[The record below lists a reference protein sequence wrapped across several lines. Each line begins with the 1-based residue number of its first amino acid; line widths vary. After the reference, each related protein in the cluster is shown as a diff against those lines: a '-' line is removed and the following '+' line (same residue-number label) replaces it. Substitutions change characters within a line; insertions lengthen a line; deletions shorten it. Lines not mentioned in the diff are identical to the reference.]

1 MPSNF
6 LGKNNMKICKNV
18 LTLAAVATLAMGL
31 LACNDSKE
39 NKKKGAA
46 VSEGDCPA
54 LPMDPEATGEFDPV
68 ANKDARP
75 CGAITLW
82 GSAMPKSF
90 NMWEDYNSFSAELMG
105 MMFEPLVSLHTTE
118 DREVGILADSWT
130 VGEDG
135 KTFTFHVDPRARWS
149 DGKPVTAEDVQYYY
163 DVIMDEKNLTPIF
176 KVGLSR
182 FDRPEVLDAQTIK
195 MTAKEIHWGNF
206 WEAAGMLAFPK
217 HVWQGKDFNQIRYE
231 FPVVSGPYKIKTFR
245 EDRYVELARRSDWWG
260 FKKNWNR
267 GKYNFQKIRYRFM
280 NDQTKALEAFK
291 KQDFNVYAI
300 YTSSIWMK
308 QTDFDAVQKGWAV
321 KQRVFNKEPMGFQ
334 GMAINL
340 RKPEY
345 QDVRI
350 RKALSMLLNREQM
363 NEKYMFG
370 QYFLLNSYYPDLWP
384 NNRNPNAV
392 QYGYNPDE
400 ARALFAEAGYKVNAD
415 GVLEKDG
422 KPFKINFITSSEDL
436 RHLTL
441 FQEDLKKVGVVATI
455 EKMSQS
461 TLRKRLDDADFD
473 LYWVNWGAG
482 RLRDPEASWHS
493 STANQK
499 GTNNLTGLQDAVV
512 DSLINLQK
520 TEFDLAKRNEI
531 LRALDNRLAEI
542 VPYVLLWQC
551 DHHRILYW
559 NRYGMPE
566 KVLDN
571 FNREDAIP
579 VYWWLDPAKSIAL
592 DDAMAQGK
600 SLPVP
605 AYDVK

>member
-1 MPSNF
+1 MNFKKVAFGLMMPLAVSA
-6 LGKNNMKICKNV
+6 V
-18 LTLAAVATLAMGL
+18 LI
-31 LACNDSKE
+31 ACNESGSNSGKGSASK
-39 NKKKGAA
+39 AA
-46 VSEGDCPA
+46 VSEADCPI

-68 ANKDARP
+68 ASKEARP

-105 MMFEPLVSLHTTE
+105 MMFEPLVSLHSTE
-118 DREVGILADSWT
+118 DKEVGILADSWS

-135 KTFTFHVDPRARWS
+135 KTFTFHVDPRAKWS
-149 DGKPVTAEDVQYYY
+149 DGKSITAEDVQYYY

-182 FDRPEVLDAQTIK
+182 FDRPEVVDSLTIK

-217 HVWQGKDFNQIRYE
+217 HAWQGKDFNQIRYD
-231 FPVVSGPYKIKTFR
+231 FPVVSGPYIIKTFR
-245 EDRYVELARRSDWWG
+245 EDRYVELARRADWWG

-291 KQDFNVYAI
+291 KQDFNAYAI

-321 KQRVFNKEPMGFQ
+321 KQRIFNKEPIGFQ
-334 GMAINL
+334 GMAINM

-345 QDVRI
+345 QDVRV
-350 RKALSMLLNREQM
+350 RRALNFMLNREAM
-363 NEKYMFG
+363 NEKYMYG
-370 QYFLLNSYYPDLWP
+370 QYFLQNSYYPDLWP
-384 NNRNPNAV
+384 NNTNPKATMYKFNL
-392 QYGYNPDE
+392 DS
-400 ARALFAEAGYKVNAD
+400 ARALFAEAGYKVNGQ

-422 KPFKINFITSSEDL
+422 KPFAINFITSSEDL

-441 FQEDLKKVGVVATI
+441 FQEDLKKIGVVATI
-455 EKMSQS
+455 EQMSQS

-482 RLRDPEASWHS
+482 RLRDPEASWS
-493 STANQK
+493 SKTAMDK
-499 GTNNLTGLQDAVV
+499 GTNNLSGLQDAVV
-512 DSLINLQK
+512 DSLIELQK

-531 LRALDNRLAEI
+531 LKALDNRLSEI
-542 VPYVLLWQC
+542 VPYVLMWQC

-579 VYWWLDPAKSIAL
+579 VYWWVDPVKSAAL
-592 DDAMAQGK
+592 DKAMKAGEA
-600 SLPVP
+600 LPIP
-605 AYDVK
+605 EYDVK

>member
-1 MPSNF
+1 MKKMKFYSAAFMSAALMVSALSLSACNESGSKGAKSA
-6 LGKNNMKICKNV
+6 GKNAELN
-18 LTLAAVATLAMGL
+18 
-31 LACNDSKE
+31 
-39 NKKKGAA
+39 
-46 VSEGDCPA
+46 CPE
-54 LPMDPEATGEFDPV
+54 LPQDPEATGEFDPI
-68 ANKDARP
+68 ASKDARP

-105 MMFEPLVSLHTTE
+105 MMFEPLVSLHSTE
-118 DREVGILADSWT
+118 DREVGILADSWN
-130 VGEDG
+130 VSEDG
-135 KTFTFHVDPRARWS
+135 KTFTFHVDPRAKWS
-149 DGKPVTAEDVQYYY
+149 DGKSVTAEDVQFYY

-182 FDRPEVLDAQTIK
+182 FDRPEVVDSLTIK
-195 MTAKEIHWGNF
+195 MTAKESHWGNF

-217 HVWQGKDFNQIRYE
+217 HVWAGKDFNQIRYE

-245 EDRYVELARRSDWWG
+245 EDRYVELARRADWWG

-267 GKYNFQKIRYRFM
+267 GKYNFEKIRYRFM

-291 KQDFNVYAI
+291 KQDINAYAI

-308 QTDFDAVQKGWAV
+308 QTDFDAIQKGWAV
-321 KQRVFNKEPMGFQ
+321 KQRIFNKEPIGFQ

-340 RKPEY
+340 RKPQF
-345 QDVRI
+345 QDVRV
-350 RKALSMLLNREQM
+350 RRALNMLLNREAM
-363 NEKYMFG
+363 NEKYMYN
-370 QYFLLNSYYPDLWP
+370 QYFLLNSYYPDLWEG
-384 NNRNPNAV
+384 NQNPTAPL
-392 QYGYNPDE
+392 YKFNPDS
-400 ARALFAEAGYKVNAD
+400 ARALFAEAGYKVNAQ

-422 KPFKINFITSSEDL
+422 KPFAINFITSQEDL

-455 EKMSQS
+455 EQMSQS

-482 RLRDPEASWHS
+482 RLRDPEASWN
-493 STANQK
+493 STTALQK
-499 GTNNLTGLQDAVV
+499 GTNNLAGVQDKVV

-531 LRALDNRLAEI
+531 LKALDNRLAEI
-542 VPYVLLWQC
+542 VPYVLMWQC

-559 NRYGMPE
+559 NRYGTPE
-566 KVLDN
+566 KVFDR

-579 VYWWLDPAKSIAL
+579 VYWWLDPTKSATL
-592 DDAMAQGK
+592 DKAMKAGE
-600 SLPVP
+600 SLPIP
-605 AYDVK
+605 EYDVK

>member
-1 MPSNF
+1 MRRISLF
-6 LGKNNMKICKNV
+6 TIHCSLALSLAFGLVGCQESKSSAGKK
-18 LTLAAVATLAMGL
+18 AV
-31 LACNDSKE
+31 
-39 NKKKGAA
+39 
-46 VSEGDCPA
+46 VSEVDCPA
-54 LPMDPEATGEFDPV
+54 IADDPEATGEFDPI
-68 ANKDARP
+68 ASKDARP

-118 DREVGILADSWT
+118 DREVGVLADSWT

-135 KTFTFHVDPRARWS
+135 KTFTFHVDPRAKWS

-182 FDRPEVLDAQTIK
+182 FDRPEIVDSLTIK

-217 HVWQGKDFNQIRYE
+217 HAWQGKDFNQIRYE

-245 EDRYVELARRSDWWG
+245 EDRYVELARRADWWG

-308 QTDFDAVQKGWAV
+308 QTDFDAIQKGWAV
-321 KQRVFNKEPMGFQ
+321 KQRIYNKEPIGFQ

-345 QDVRI
+345 QDVRV
-350 RKALSMLLNREQM
+350 RKALSLLLNREQM
-363 NEKYMFG
+363 NEKFMYG

-384 NNRNPNAV
+384 NNQNPNAP
-392 QYGYNPDE
+392 QYLYDPDQ
-400 ARALFAEAGYKVNAD
+400 ARALFAEAGYKVNSD
-415 GVLEKDG
+415 GVLAKDG

-493 STANQK
+493 STANEK

-512 DSLINLQK
+512 DSLIELQK

-531 LRALDNRLAEI
+531 LKALDNRLSEI
-542 VPYVLLWQC
+542 VPYVLMWQC

-566 KVLDN
+566 KVLDQ

-579 VYWWLDPAKSIAL
+579 VYWWLDPAKSAAL
-592 DDAMAQGK
+592 DKAMKAGE
-600 SLPVP
+600 SLTIP
-605 AYDVK
+605 AYDIK

>member
-1 MPSNF
+1 MKIENMKKFYGAAFMSAALMVSALSFSACNESGSKGAKSA
-6 LGKNNMKICKNV
+6 GKNAELN
-18 LTLAAVATLAMGL
+18 
-31 LACNDSKE
+31 
-39 NKKKGAA
+39 
-46 VSEGDCPA
+46 CPE
-54 LPMDPEATGEFDPV
+54 LPQDPEATGEFDPI
-68 ANKDARP
+68 ASKDARP

-105 MMFEPLVSLHTTE
+105 MMFEPLVSLHSTE
-118 DREVGILADSWT
+118 DREVGILADSWS

-135 KTFTFHVDPRARWS
+135 KTFTFHVDPRAKWS
-149 DGKPVTAEDVQYYY
+149 DGKPVTAEDVQFYY

-182 FDRPEVLDAQTIK
+182 FDRPEVVDSLTVK
-195 MTAKEIHWGNF
+195 MTAKESHWGNF

-217 HVWQGKDFNQIRYE
+217 HVWAGKDFNQIRYE

-245 EDRYVELARRSDWWG
+245 EDRYVELQRRADWWG

-267 GKYNFQKIRYRFM
+267 GKYNFEKIRYRFM

-291 KQDFNVYAI
+291 KQDINAYAI

-308 QTDFDAVQKGWAV
+308 QTDFDAIQKGWAV
-321 KQRVFNKEPMGFQ
+321 KQRIFNKEPIGFQ

-340 RKPEY
+340 RKPQF
-345 QDVRI
+345 QDVRV
-350 RKALSMLLNREQM
+350 RRALNMLLNREAM
-363 NEKYMFG
+363 NEKYMYN
-370 QYFLLNSYYPDLWP
+370 QYFLLNSYYPDLWEG
-384 NNRNPNAV
+384 NQNPTAPL
-392 QYGYNPDE
+392 YKFNPDS
-400 ARALFAEAGYKVNAD
+400 ARALFAEAGYKVNAQ

-422 KPFKINFITSSEDL
+422 KPFAINFITSQEDL

-455 EKMSQS
+455 EQMSQS

-482 RLRDPEASWHS
+482 RLRDPEASWI
-493 STANQK
+493 STTALQK
-499 GTNNLTGLQDAVV
+499 GTNNLAGVQDKVV

-531 LRALDNRLAEI
+531 LKALDNRLAEI
-542 VPYVLLWQC
+542 VPYVLMWQC

-559 NRYGMPE
+559 NRYGTPE
-566 KVLDN
+566 KVFDR

-579 VYWWLDPAKSIAL
+579 VYWWLDPTKSAAL
-592 DDAMAQGK
+592 DKAMKAGE
-600 SLPVP
+600 SLPIP
-605 AYDVK
+605 EYDIK

>member
-1 MPSNF
+1 
-6 LGKNNMKICKNV
+6 MKMYKNV
-18 LTLAAVATLAMGL
+18 IGLVAVATLAFGL
-31 LACNDSKE
+31 AACNDSKE
-39 NKKKGAA
+39 SKKKGAS
-46 VSEGDCPA
+46 VSEADCPA
-54 LPMDPEATGEFDPV
+54 LADDPEATGEFDPI
-68 ANKDARP
+68 ASKDARP
-75 CGAITLW
+75 CGSITLW

-105 MMFEPLVSLHTTE
+105 MMYEPLVSLHTTE
-118 DREVGILADSWT
+118 DREVGVLADSWT

-135 KTFTFHVDPRARWS
+135 RTFTFHVDARAKWS
-149 DGKPVTAEDVQYYY
+149 DGKPVTAEDVQFYY

-182 FDRPEVLDAQTIK
+182 FDRPEVVDAQTIK
-195 MTAKEIHWGNF
+195 MVAKETHWGNF

-245 EDRYVELARRSDWWG
+245 EDRYVELARRADWWG

-291 KQDFNVYAI
+291 KQDFNAYAI

-321 KQRVFNKEPMGFQ
+321 KQRIYNKEPIGFQ

-345 QDVRI
+345 QDVRV
-350 RKALSMLLNREQM
+350 RKALNYLLNREAM
-363 NEKYMFG
+363 NEKYMYG
-370 QYFLLNSYYPDLWP
+370 QYFLQNSYYPDLWP
-384 NNRNPNAV
+384 NNTNPTATM
-392 QYGYNPDE
+392 YSYNPDQ
-400 ARALFAEAGYKVNAD
+400 ARALFAEAGYKVNAE

-482 RLRDPEASWHS
+482 RLRDPEASWS
-493 STANQK
+493 SETALQK
-499 GTNNLTGLQDAVV
+499 GTNNLSGLQDAVV

-531 LRALDNRLAEI
+531 LKALDNRLSEI
-542 VPYVLLWQC
+542 VPYVLMWQC

-579 VYWWLDPAKSIAL
+579 VYWWLDPAKSAAL
-592 DDAMAQGK
+592 DKAMKEG
-600 SLPVP
+600 SNLPIP
-605 AYDVK
+605 AYDIK

>member
-1 MPSNF
+1 
-6 LGKNNMKICKNV
+6 MKRDKMQLRPTV
-18 LTLAAVATLAMGL
+18 LAVATSLMVVSLAL
-31 LACNDSKE
+31 TACNEQGSAGTKSAGKNVDL
-39 NKKKGAA
+39 N
-46 VSEGDCPA
+46 CPE
-54 LPMDPEATGEFDPV
+54 LPVDTTATGEFDPI
-68 ANKDARP
+68 ASKDARP
-75 CGAITLW
+75 CGTITLW

-105 MMFEPLVSLHTTE
+105 MMFEPLVSLHSTE
-118 DREVGILADSWT
+118 DREVGILADSWN
-130 VGEDG
+130 VSEDG
-135 KTFTFHVDPRARWS
+135 KTFTFHVDPRAKWS
-149 DGKPVTAEDVQYYY
+149 DGKAVTAEDVQFYY

-182 FDRPEVLDAQTIK
+182 FDRPEVVDSLTIK
-195 MTAKEIHWGNF
+195 MTAKESHWGNF

-217 HVWQGKDFNQIRYE
+217 HAWAGKDFNQIRYE

-245 EDRYVELARRSDWWG
+245 EDRFVELARRTDWWG

-267 GKYNFQKIRYRFM
+267 GKYNFEKIRYRFM

-291 KQDFNVYAI
+291 KQDINAYAI

-308 QTDFDAVQKGWAV
+308 QTDFDAIQKGWAV
-321 KQRVFNKEPMGFQ
+321 KQRIFNKEPIGFQ

-340 RKPEY
+340 RKPQF
-345 QDVRI
+345 QDVRV
-350 RKALSMLLNREQM
+350 RRALNMLLNREAM
-363 NEKYMFG
+363 NEKYMYN
-370 QYFLLNSYYPDLWP
+370 QYFLLNSYYPDLWEG
-384 NNRNPNAV
+384 NQNPTAPL
-392 QYGYNPDE
+392 YKFNPDS
-400 ARALFAEAGYKVNAD
+400 ARALFAAAGYKVNAQ

-422 KPFKINFITSSEDL
+422 KPFAINFITSQEDL

-455 EKMSQS
+455 EQMSQS

-482 RLRDPEASWHS
+482 RLRDPEASWN
-493 STANQK
+493 STTALQK
-499 GTNNLTGLQDAVV
+499 GTNNLAGVQDKVV

-531 LRALDNRLAEI
+531 LKALDNRLAEI
-542 VPYVLLWQC
+542 VPYVLMWQC

-559 NRYGMPE
+559 NRYGTPD
-566 KVLDN
+566 KVFDR

-579 VYWWLDPAKSIAL
+579 VYWWLDPTKSAAL
-592 DDAMAQGK
+592 DKAMKAGEN
-600 SLPVP
+600 LPVP
-605 AYDVK
+605 EYDVK

>member
-1 MPSNF
+1 
-6 LGKNNMKICKNV
+6 MKIYKNV
-18 LTLAAVATLAMGL
+18 LTFAAAATLAFGL
-31 LACNDSKE
+31 AACNDSKDS
-39 NKKKGAA
+39 KKNSAA
-46 VSEGDCPA
+46 VSEADCPA
-54 LPMDPEATGEFDPV
+54 IADDPEATGEFDPI
-68 ANKDARP
+68 ASKDARP

-105 MMFEPLVSLHTTE
+105 MMYEPLVSLHTTE
-118 DREVGILADSWT
+118 DREVGVLADSWT

-135 KTFTFHVDPRARWS
+135 RTFTFHVDSRAKWS
-149 DGKPVTAEDVQYYY
+149 DGKPVTAEDIQFYY

-182 FDRPEVLDAQTIK
+182 FDRPEVVDPQTIK
-195 MTAKEIHWGNF
+195 MVAKEVHWGNF
-206 WEAAGMLAFPK
+206 WEAAGMIAFPK

-245 EDRYVELARRSDWWG
+245 EDRYVELARRADWWG

-291 KQDFNVYAI
+291 KQDFNAYAI

-321 KQRVFNKEPMGFQ
+321 KQRIYNKEPIGFQ

-345 QDVRI
+345 QDVRV
-350 RKALSMLLNREQM
+350 RKALSLLMNREAM
-363 NEKYMFG
+363 NEKYMYG
-370 QYFLLNSYYPDLWP
+370 QYFLLNSYYPDLWE
-384 NNRNPNAV
+384 NNQNPNAP
-392 QYGYNPDE
+392 QYRYNPDE
-400 ARALFAEAGYKVNAD
+400 ARALFAEAGYKVNGE

-482 RLRDPEASWHS
+482 RLRDPEASWS
-493 STANQK
+493 SETANQK
-499 GTNNLTGLQDAVV
+499 GTNNLSGLQDAVV
-512 DSLINLQK
+512 DSLIKLQK

-531 LRALDNRLAEI
+531 LKALDNRLAEI
-542 VPYVLLWQC
+542 VPYVLMWQC

-579 VYWWLDPAKSIAL
+579 VYWWLDPAKSAAL
-592 DDAMAQGK
+592 DKAMK
-600 SLPVP
+600 ENSSLPIP
-605 AYDVK
+605 EYDVK

>member
-1 MPSNF
+1 MNFKKVAFGLMMPLAVSA
-6 LGKNNMKICKNV
+6 V
-18 LTLAAVATLAMGL
+18 LI
-31 LACNDSKE
+31 ACNESGSNSGKGSASK
-39 NKKKGAA
+39 AA
-46 VSEGDCPA
+46 VSEADCPI

-68 ANKDARP
+68 ASKEARP

-105 MMFEPLVSLHTTE
+105 MMFEPLVSLHSTE
-118 DREVGILADSWT
+118 DKEVGILADSWS

-135 KTFTFHVDPRARWS
+135 KTFTFHVDPRAKWS
-149 DGKPVTAEDVQYYY
+149 DGKSITAEDVQYYY

-182 FDRPEVLDAQTIK
+182 FDRPEVVDSLTIK

-217 HVWQGKDFNQIRYE
+217 HAWQGKDFNQIRYD
-231 FPVVSGPYKIKTFR
+231 FPVVSGPYIIKTFR
-245 EDRYVELARRSDWWG
+245 EDRYVELARRADWWG

-291 KQDFNVYAI
+291 KQDFNAYAI

-321 KQRVFNKEPMGFQ
+321 KQRIFNKEPIGFQ
-334 GMAINL
+334 GMAINM

-345 QDVRI
+345 QDVRV
-350 RKALSMLLNREQM
+350 RRALNFMLNREAM
-363 NEKYMFG
+363 NEKYMYG
-370 QYFLLNSYYPDLWP
+370 QYFLQNSYYPDLWP
-384 NNRNPNAV
+384 NNTNPKATM
-392 QYGYNPDE
+392 YKFNPDS
-400 ARALFAEAGYKVNAD
+400 ARALFAEAGYKVNGQ

-422 KPFKINFITSSEDL
+422 KPFAINFITSSEDL

-441 FQEDLKKVGVVATI
+441 FQEDLKKIGVVATI
-455 EKMSQS
+455 EQMSQS

-482 RLRDPEASWHS
+482 RLRDPEASWS
-493 STANQK
+493 SKTAMDK
-499 GTNNLTGLQDAVV
+499 GTNNLSGLLDAVV
-512 DSLINLQK
+512 DSLIELQK

-531 LRALDNRLAEI
+531 LKALDNRLSEI
-542 VPYVLLWQC
+542 VPYVLMWQC

-579 VYWWLDPAKSIAL
+579 VYWWVDPVKSAAL
-592 DDAMAQGK
+592 DKAMKAGEA
-600 SLPVP
+600 LPIP
-605 AYDVK
+605 EYDVK

>member
-1 MPSNF
+1 MKIENMKKFYGAAFMSAALMVSALSFSACNESGSKGTKSA
-6 LGKNNMKICKNV
+6 GKNAELN
-18 LTLAAVATLAMGL
+18 
-31 LACNDSKE
+31 
-39 NKKKGAA
+39 
-46 VSEGDCPA
+46 CPE
-54 LPMDPEATGEFDPV
+54 LPQDPEATGEFDPI
-68 ANKDARP
+68 ASKDARP

-105 MMFEPLVSLHTTE
+105 MMFEPLVSLHSTE
-118 DREVGILADSWT
+118 DREVGILADTWNVS
-130 VGEDG
+130 EDG
-135 KTFTFHVDPRARWS
+135 KTFTFHVDPRAKWS
-149 DGKPVTAEDVQYYY
+149 DGKPVTAEDVQFYY

-182 FDRPEVLDAQTIK
+182 FDRPEVVDSLTIK
-195 MTAKEIHWGNF
+195 MTAKESHWGNF

-217 HVWQGKDFNQIRYE
+217 HVWAGKDFNQIRYE

-245 EDRYVELARRSDWWG
+245 EDRYVELQRRADWWG

-267 GKYNFQKIRYRFM
+267 GKYNFEKIRYRFM

-291 KQDFNVYAI
+291 KQDINAYAI

-308 QTDFDAVQKGWAV
+308 QTDFDAIQKGWAV
-321 KQRVFNKEPMGFQ
+321 KQRIFNKEPIGFQ
-334 GMAINL
+334 GMAINM
-340 RKPEY
+340 RKPQF
-345 QDVRI
+345 QDVRV
-350 RKALSMLLNREQM
+350 RRALNMLLNREAM
-363 NEKYMFG
+363 NEKYMYN
-370 QYFLLNSYYPDLWP
+370 QYFLLNSYYPDLWEG
-384 NNRNPNAV
+384 NQNPTAPL
-392 QYGYNPDE
+392 YKFNPDS
-400 ARALFAEAGYKVNAD
+400 ARALFAEAGYKVNAQ

-422 KPFKINFITSSEDL
+422 KPFAINFITSQEDL

-455 EKMSQS
+455 EQMSQS

-482 RLRDPEASWHS
+482 RLRDPEASWI
-493 STANQK
+493 STTALQK
-499 GTNNLTGLQDAVV
+499 GTNNLAGVQDKVV

-531 LRALDNRLAEI
+531 LKALDNRLAEI
-542 VPYVLLWQC
+542 VPYVLMWQC

-559 NRYGMPE
+559 NRYGTPE
-566 KVLDN
+566 KVFDR

-579 VYWWLDPAKSIAL
+579 VYWWLDPTKSAAL
-592 DDAMAQGK
+592 DKAMKAGE
-600 SLPVP
+600 SLPIP
-605 AYDVK
+605 EYDIK

>member
-1 MPSNF
+1 MKNKKMKFYSAAFMSAALMVSALSLSACNESGSKGTKSA
-6 LGKNNMKICKNV
+6 GKNAELNCPE
-18 LTLAAVATLAMGL
+18 LPF
-31 LACNDSKE
+31 DST
-39 NKKKGAA
+39 
-46 VSEGDCPA
+46 
-54 LPMDPEATGEFDPV
+54 ATGEFDPI
-68 ANKDARP
+68 ASKDARP

-105 MMFEPLVSLHTTE
+105 MMFEPLVSLHSTE
-118 DREVGILADSWT
+118 DREVGILADSWN
-130 VGEDG
+130 VSEDG
-135 KTFTFHVDPRARWS
+135 KTFTFHVDSRAKWS
-149 DGKPVTAEDVQYYY
+149 DGKSVTAEDVQFYY

-182 FDRPEVLDAQTIK
+182 FDRPEIVDSLTIK
-195 MTAKEIHWGNF
+195 MTAKESHWGNF

-217 HVWQGKDFNQIRYE
+217 HVWAGKDFNQIRYE

-245 EDRYVELARRSDWWG
+245 EDRYVELARRADWWG

-267 GKYNFQKIRYRFM
+267 GKYNFEKIRYRFM

-291 KQDFNVYAI
+291 KQDINAYAI

-308 QTDFDAVQKGWAV
+308 QTDFDAIQKGWAV
-321 KQRVFNKEPMGFQ
+321 KQRIFNKEPIGFQ

-340 RKPEY
+340 RKPQF
-345 QDVRI
+345 QDVRV
-350 RKALSMLLNREQM
+350 RRALNMLLNREAM
-363 NEKYMFG
+363 NEKYMYN
-370 QYFLLNSYYPDLWP
+370 QYFLLNSYYPDLWEG
-384 NNRNPNAV
+384 NQNPTAPL
-392 QYGYNPDE
+392 YKFNPDS
-400 ARALFAEAGYKVNAD
+400 ARALFAEAGYKVNAQ

-422 KPFKINFITSSEDL
+422 KPFAFNFITSQEDL

-455 EKMSQS
+455 EQMSQS

-482 RLRDPEASWHS
+482 RLRDPEASWI
-493 STANQK
+493 STTALQK
-499 GTNNLTGLQDAVV
+499 GTNNLAGVQDKVV

-531 LRALDNRLAEI
+531 LKALDNRLAEI
-542 VPYVLLWQC
+542 VPYVLMWQC

-559 NRYGMPE
+559 NRYGTPE
-566 KVLDN
+566 KVFDR

-579 VYWWLDPAKSIAL
+579 VYWWLDPTKSAAL
-592 DDAMAQGK
+592 DKAMKAGE
-600 SLPVP
+600 SLPIP
-605 AYDVK
+605 EYDVK

>member
-1 MPSNF
+1 MAS
-6 LGKNNMKICKNV
+6 
-18 LTLAAVATLAMGL
+18 TLSFT
-31 LACNDSKE
+31 ACNESGS
-39 NKKKGAA
+39 KGAKSA
-46 VSEGDCPA
+46 KSAELNCPE
-54 LPMDPEATGEFDPV
+54 LPLDSTATGEFDPI
-68 ANKDARP
+68 ASKDARP

-105 MMFEPLVSLHTTE
+105 MMFEPLVSLHSTE
-118 DREVGILADSWT
+118 DREVGILADSWN
-130 VGEDG
+130 VSEDG
-135 KTFTFHVDPRARWS
+135 KTFTFHVDSRAKWS
-149 DGKPVTAEDVQYYY
+149 DGKPVTAEDVQFYY

-182 FDRPEVLDAQTIK
+182 FDRPEVVDSLTIK
-195 MTAKEIHWGNF
+195 MTAKESHWGNF

-217 HVWQGKDFNQIRYE
+217 HVWAGKDFNQIRYE

-245 EDRYVELARRSDWWG
+245 EDRYVELARRADWWG

-267 GKYNFQKIRYRFM
+267 GKYNFEKIRYRFM

-291 KQDFNVYAI
+291 KQDINAYAI

-308 QTDFDAVQKGWAV
+308 QTDFDAIQKGWAV
-321 KQRVFNKEPMGFQ
+321 KQRVFNKEPIGFQ

-340 RKPEY
+340 RKPQF
-345 QDVRI
+345 QDVRV
-350 RKALSMLLNREQM
+350 RRALNMLLNREAM
-363 NEKYMFG
+363 NEKYMYN
-370 QYFLLNSYYPDLWP
+370 QYFLLNSYYPDLWEG
-384 NNRNPNAV
+384 NQNPTAPL
-392 QYGYNPDE
+392 YKFNPDS
-400 ARALFAEAGYKVNAD
+400 ARALFAEAGYKVNAQ

-422 KPFKINFITSSEDL
+422 KPFAINFITSQEDL

-455 EKMSQS
+455 EQMSQS

-482 RLRDPEASWHS
+482 RLRDPEASWY
-493 STANQK
+493 STTALQK
-499 GTNNLTGLQDAVV
+499 GTNNLAGVQDKVV

-531 LRALDNRLAEI
+531 LKALDNRLAEI
-542 VPYVLLWQC
+542 VPYVLMWQC

-559 NRYGMPE
+559 NRYGTPE
-566 KVLDN
+566 IVFDR

-579 VYWWLDPAKSIAL
+579 VYWWLDPTKSAAL
-592 DDAMAQGK
+592 DKAMKAGE

-605 AYDVK
+605 EYDVK

>member
-1 MPSNF
+1 
-6 LGKNNMKICKNV
+6 MKRDKMQLRPTV
-18 LTLAAVATLAMGL
+18 LAVATSLMVVSLAL
-31 LACNDSKE
+31 TACNEQGSAGTKSAGKNVDLNCPEMPIDST
-39 NKKKGAA
+39 
-46 VSEGDCPA
+46 
-54 LPMDPEATGEFDPV
+54 ATGEFDPI
-68 ANKDARP
+68 ASKDARP

-105 MMFEPLVSLHTTE
+105 MMFEPLVSLHSTE
-118 DREVGILADSWT
+118 DREVGILADSWN
-130 VGEDG
+130 VSEDG
-135 KTFTFHVDPRARWS
+135 KTFTFHVDPRAKWS
-149 DGKPVTAEDVQYYY
+149 DGKPVTAEDVQFYY
-163 DVIMDEKNLTPIF
+163 DVIMDEKNLMPIF

-182 FDRPEVLDAQTIK
+182 FDRPEVVDSLTIK
-195 MTAKEIHWGNF
+195 MTAKESHWGNF

-217 HVWQGKDFNQIRYE
+217 HAWAGKDFNQIRYD

-245 EDRYVELARRSDWWG
+245 EDRYVELARRADWWG

-267 GKYNFQKIRYRFM
+267 GKYNFEKIRYRFM

-291 KQDFNVYAI
+291 KQDINAYAI

-308 QTDFDAVQKGWAV
+308 QTDFDALQKGWAV
-321 KQRVFNKEPMGFQ
+321 KQRIFNKEPIGFQ

-340 RKPEY
+340 RKPQF
-345 QDVRI
+345 QDVRV
-350 RKALSMLLNREQM
+350 RRALNMLLNREAM
-363 NEKYMFG
+363 NEKYMYN
-370 QYFLLNSYYPDLWP
+370 QYFLLNSYYPDLWEG
-384 NNRNPNAV
+384 NQNPTAPL
-392 QYGYNPDE
+392 YKFNPDS
-400 ARALFAEAGYKVNAD
+400 ARALFAEAGYKVNAQ

-422 KPFKINFITSSEDL
+422 KPFAINFITSQEDL

-455 EKMSQS
+455 EQMSQS

-482 RLRDPEASWHS
+482 RLRDPEASWY
-493 STANQK
+493 STTALQK
-499 GTNNLTGLQDAVV
+499 GTNNLAGVQDKVV

-531 LRALDNRLAEI
+531 LKALDNRLAEI
-542 VPYVLLWQC
+542 VPYVLMWQC

-559 NRYGMPE
+559 NRYGTPE
-566 KVLDN
+566 KVFDR

-579 VYWWLDPAKSIAL
+579 VYWWLDPTKSAAL
-592 DDAMAQGK
+592 DKAMKAGEN
-600 SLPVP
+600 LPIP
-605 AYDVK
+605 EYDVK

>member
-1 MPSNF
+1 MKNKKMKFYSAAFMSAALMVSALSLSACNESGSKGTKSA
-6 LGKNNMKICKNV
+6 GKNAELNCPE
-18 LTLAAVATLAMGL
+18 LPF
-31 LACNDSKE
+31 DST
-39 NKKKGAA
+39 
-46 VSEGDCPA
+46 
-54 LPMDPEATGEFDPV
+54 ATGEFDPI
-68 ANKDARP
+68 ASKDARP

-105 MMFEPLVSLHTTE
+105 MMFEPLVSLHSTE
-118 DREVGILADSWT
+118 DREVGILADSWS
-130 VGEDG
+130 VSEDG
-135 KTFTFHVDPRARWS
+135 KTFTFHVDPRAKWS
-149 DGKPVTAEDVQYYY
+149 DGKPVTAEDVQFYY

-182 FDRPEVLDAQTIK
+182 FDRPEVVDSLTVK
-195 MTAKEIHWGNF
+195 MTAKESHWGNF

-217 HVWQGKDFNQIRYE
+217 HVWAGKDFNQIRYE

-245 EDRYVELARRSDWWG
+245 EDRYVELARRADWWG

-267 GKYNFQKIRYRFM
+267 GKYNFQ
-280 NDQTKALEAFK
+280 TKALEAFK
-291 KQDFNVYAI
+291 KQDINAYAI

-308 QTDFDAVQKGWAV
+308 QTDFDAIQKGWAV
-321 KQRVFNKEPMGFQ
+321 KQRIFNKEPIGFQ

-340 RKPEY
+340 RKPQF
-345 QDVRI
+345 QDVRV
-350 RKALSMLLNREQM
+350 RRALNMLLNREAM
-363 NEKYMFG
+363 NEKYMYN
-370 QYFLLNSYYPDLWP
+370 QYFLLNSYYPDLWEG
-384 NNRNPNAV
+384 NQNPTATL
-392 QYGYNPDE
+392 YKFNPDS
-400 ARALFAEAGYKVNAD
+400 ARALFAEAGYKVNAQ

-422 KPFKINFITSSEDL
+422 KPFAINFITSQEDL

-455 EKMSQS
+455 EQMSQS

-482 RLRDPEASWHS
+482 RLRDPEASWI
-493 STANQK
+493 STTALQK
-499 GTNNLTGLQDAVV
+499 GTNNLAGVQDKVV

-531 LRALDNRLAEI
+531 LKALDNRLAEI
-542 VPYVLLWQC
+542 VPYVLMWQC

-559 NRYGMPE
+559 NRYGTPE
-566 KVLDN
+566 KVFDR

-579 VYWWLDPAKSIAL
+579 VYWWLDPTKSAAL
-592 DDAMAQGK
+592 DKAMKAGE
-600 SLPVP
+600 SLPIP
-605 AYDVK
+605 EYDVK

>member
-1 MPSNF
+1 MKKFYGAAFMSAALMVSALSLSACNESGSKGAKSA
-6 LGKNNMKICKNV
+6 GKNAELN
-18 LTLAAVATLAMGL
+18 
-31 LACNDSKE
+31 
-39 NKKKGAA
+39 
-46 VSEGDCPA
+46 CPEIQQ
-54 LPMDPEATGEFDPV
+54 DPEATGEFDPI
-68 ANKDARP
+68 ASKDARP

-105 MMFEPLVSLHTTE
+105 MMFEPLVSLHSTE
-118 DREVGILADSWT
+118 DREVGILADSWN
-130 VGEDG
+130 VSEDG
-135 KTFTFHVDPRARWS
+135 KTFTFHVDPRAKWS
-149 DGKPVTAEDVQYYY
+149 DGKSVTAEDVQFYY

-182 FDRPEVLDAQTIK
+182 FDRPEVVDSLTIK
-195 MTAKEIHWGNF
+195 MTAKESHWGNF

-217 HVWQGKDFNQIRYE
+217 HVWAGKDFNQIRYE

-245 EDRYVELARRSDWWG
+245 EDRYVELARRADWWG

-267 GKYNFQKIRYRFM
+267 GKYNFEKIRYRFM

-291 KQDFNVYAI
+291 KQDFNAYAI

-308 QTDFDAVQKGWAV
+308 QTDFDAVKKGWAV
-321 KQRVFNKEPMGFQ
+321 KQRIFNKEPIGFQ

-340 RKPEY
+340 RKPQF
-345 QDVRI
+345 QDVRV
-350 RKALSMLLNREQM
+350 RRALSMLLNREAM

-370 QYFLLNSYYPDLWP
+370 QYFLLNSYYPDLWE
-384 NNRNPNAV
+384 NNQNPTAPL
-392 QYGYNPDE
+392 YTFNPDS
-400 ARALFAEAGYKVNAD
+400 ARALFAEAGYKVNAQ

-422 KPFKINFITSSEDL
+422 KPFAINFITSQEDL

-455 EKMSQS
+455 EQMSQS

-482 RLRDPEASWHS
+482 RLRDPEASWS
-493 STANQK
+493 SATALQK
-499 GTNNLTGLQDAVV
+499 GTNNLAGVQDNVV

-531 LRALDNRLAEI
+531 LKALDNRLAEI
-542 VPYVLLWQC
+542 VPYVLMWQC

-566 KVLDN
+566 KVLDR

-579 VYWWLDPAKSIAL
+579 VYWWLDPAKSAAL
-592 DDAMAQGK
+592 DKAMKAGE
-600 SLPVP
+600 SLPIP
-605 AYDVK
+605 EYDVK

>member
-1 MPSNF
+1 MKNKKMKFYSAAFMSAALMVSALSLSACNESGSKGTKSA
-6 LGKNNMKICKNV
+6 GKNAELNCPESPF
-18 LTLAAVATLAMGL
+18 
-31 LACNDSKE
+31 DST
-39 NKKKGAA
+39 
-46 VSEGDCPA
+46 
-54 LPMDPEATGEFDPV
+54 ATGEFDPI
-68 ANKDARP
+68 ASKDARP

-105 MMFEPLVSLHTTE
+105 MMFEPLVSLHSTE
-118 DREVGILADSWT
+118 DREVGILADSWS
-130 VGEDG
+130 VSEDG
-135 KTFTFHVDPRARWS
+135 KTFTFHVDPRAKWS
-149 DGKPVTAEDVQYYY
+149 DGKSVTAEDVQFYY

-182 FDRPEVLDAQTIK
+182 FDRPEVVDSLTVK
-195 MTAKEIHWGNF
+195 MTAKESHWGNF

-217 HVWQGKDFNQIRYE
+217 HVWAGKDFNQIRYE

-245 EDRYVELARRSDWWG
+245 EDRYVELARRADWWG

-267 GKYNFQKIRYRFM
+267 GKYNFEKIRYRFM

-291 KQDFNVYAI
+291 KQDINAYAI

-308 QTDFDAVQKGWAV
+308 QTDFDAIQKGWAV
-321 KQRVFNKEPMGFQ
+321 KQRIFNKEPIGFQ

-340 RKPEY
+340 RKPQF
-345 QDVRI
+345 QDVRV
-350 RKALSMLLNREQM
+350 RRALNMLLNREAM
-363 NEKYMFG
+363 NEKYMYN
-370 QYFLLNSYYPDLWP
+370 QYFLLNSYYPDLWEG
-384 NNRNPNAV
+384 NQNPTATL
-392 QYGYNPDE
+392 YKFNPDS
-400 ARALFAEAGYKVNAD
+400 ARALFAEAGYKVNAQ

-422 KPFKINFITSSEDL
+422 KPFAINFITSQEDL

-455 EKMSQS
+455 EQMSQS

-482 RLRDPEASWHS
+482 RLRDPEASWI
-493 STANQK
+493 STTALQK
-499 GTNNLTGLQDAVV
+499 GTNNLAGVQDKVV

-531 LRALDNRLAEI
+531 LKALDNRLAEI
-542 VPYVLLWQC
+542 VPYVLMWQC

-559 NRYGMPE
+559 NRYGTPE
-566 KVLDN
+566 KVFDR

-579 VYWWLDPAKSIAL
+579 VYWWLDPTKSAAL
-592 DDAMAQGK
+592 DKAMKAGE
-600 SLPVP
+600 SLPIP
-605 AYDVK
+605 EYDVK

>member
-1 MPSNF
+1 MKNKKMKFYSAAFMSAALMVSALSLSACNESGSKGTKSA
-6 LGKNNMKICKNV
+6 GKNAELNCPE
-18 LTLAAVATLAMGL
+18 LPF
-31 LACNDSKE
+31 DST
-39 NKKKGAA
+39 
-46 VSEGDCPA
+46 
-54 LPMDPEATGEFDPV
+54 ATGEFDPI
-68 ANKDARP
+68 ASKDARP

-105 MMFEPLVSLHTTE
+105 MMFEPLVSLHSTE
-118 DREVGILADSWT
+118 DREVGILADSWN
-130 VGEDG
+130 VSEDG
-135 KTFTFHVDPRARWS
+135 KTFTFHVDPRAKWS
-149 DGKPVTAEDVQYYY
+149 DGKSVTAEDVQFYY

-182 FDRPEVLDAQTIK
+182 FDRPEVVDSLTVK
-195 MTAKEIHWGNF
+195 MTAKESHWGNF

-217 HVWQGKDFNQIRYE
+217 HVWAGKDFNQIRYE

-245 EDRYVELARRSDWWG
+245 EDRYVELARRADWWG

-267 GKYNFQKIRYRFM
+267 GKYNFEKIRYRFM

-291 KQDFNVYAI
+291 KQDINAYAI

-308 QTDFDAVQKGWAV
+308 QTDFDAIQKGWAV
-321 KQRVFNKEPMGFQ
+321 KQRIFNKEPIGFQ

-340 RKPEY
+340 RKPQF
-345 QDVRI
+345 QDVRV
-350 RKALSMLLNREQM
+350 RRALNMLLNREAM
-363 NEKYMFG
+363 NEKYMYN
-370 QYFLLNSYYPDLWP
+370 QYFLLNSYYPDLWEG
-384 NNRNPNAV
+384 NQNPTATL
-392 QYGYNPDE
+392 YKFNPDS
-400 ARALFAEAGYKVNAD
+400 ARALFAEAGYKVNAQ

-422 KPFKINFITSSEDL
+422 KPFAINFITSQEDL

-455 EKMSQS
+455 EQMSQS

-482 RLRDPEASWHS
+482 RLRDPEASWI
-493 STANQK
+493 STTALQK
-499 GTNNLTGLQDAVV
+499 GTNNLAGVQDKVV

-531 LRALDNRLAEI
+531 LKALDNRLAEI
-542 VPYVLLWQC
+542 VPYVLMWQC

-559 NRYGMPE
+559 NRYGTPE
-566 KVLDN
+566 KVFDR

-579 VYWWLDPAKSIAL
+579 VYWWLDPTKSAAL
-592 DDAMAQGK
+592 DKAMKAGE
-600 SLPVP
+600 SLPIP
-605 AYDVK
+605 EYDVK